1 MILLMAGI
9 LRLIFSSLGFI
20 TGIVAGLRCARFSRD
35 VSPGWAVAIGLIVG
49 SVVGLGCCTSWG
61 FEIFDISMIQYILI
75 VGSVSAVLTAVICLC
90 GNKIENV
97 RRRTGAGPSND
108 IRRW

>member
-20 TGIVAGLRCARFSRD
+20 TGIVAGLLCARFSRD

-75 VGSVSAVLTAVICLC
+75 GGSVSAVPGSRYLPLWEQNRKCT
-90 GNKIENV
+90 
-97 RRRTGAGPSND
+97 PSN
-108 IRRW
+108 RSRSVK